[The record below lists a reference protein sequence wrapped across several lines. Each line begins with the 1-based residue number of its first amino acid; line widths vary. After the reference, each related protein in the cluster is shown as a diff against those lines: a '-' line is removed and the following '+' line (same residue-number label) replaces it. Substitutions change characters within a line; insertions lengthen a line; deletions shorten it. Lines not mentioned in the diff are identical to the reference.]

1 MSSISSSEP
10 NYYLENG
17 SLSPYQKFV
26 YALRAPET
34 KRQYPRRFQVFLD
47 FLKLSGLTV
56 DEKVD
61 LFYQLVK
68 QKGRNWLESELITF
82 FTYQNQRVERK
93 EISTETIKNFL
104 KPVKLFCE
112 MNGII
117 INWKIISKGI
127 KRGDRYSNDR
137 PPLRLE
143 IKKLIEYP
151 DRRIKPIV
159 LIMISSGI
167 RVGSWSFLKW
177 GDIKPIEKDGE
188 FVGAKIRIFN
198 TKSNKYYYSFITT
211 EAYEAVK
218 EWMEFRESF
227 GEKISNE
234 SWVMRNL
241 WQIKSQ
247 RYGNYLGLA
256 KHPVQI
262 KYSRLYLTVMLILIS
277 ISQEIQKSLCIK

>member
-1 MSSISSSEP
+1 
-10 NYYLENG
+10 
-17 SLSPYQKFV
+17 
-26 YALRAPET
+26 
-34 KRQYPRRFQVFLD
+34 
-47 FLKLSGLTV
+47 
-56 DEKVD
+56 
-61 LFYQLVK
+61 
-68 QKGRNWLESELITF
+68 
-82 FTYQNQRVERK
+82 
-93 EISTETIKNFL
+93 
-104 KPVKLFCE
+104 
-112 MNGII
+112 
-117 INWKIISKGI
+117 
-127 KRGDRYSNDR
+127 
-137 PPLRLE
+137 
-143 IKKLIEYP
+143 
-151 DRRIKPIV
+151 
-159 LIMISSGI
+159 MISSGM

-211 EAYEAVK
+211 EAYEAIK